1 MPDRRSR
8 AYGAVA
14 LALAQ
19 AGQIEQAQEAFQ
31 QALAAA
37 ERIENA
43 YGRSEAYREVALA
56 LAQAGQIEQAQEAF
70 QQALAAAERI
80 ENAYGRS
87 EAYGAV
93 ALALAQAGQKAGAGS
108 VPAGVGCSGAD

>member
-1 MPDRRSR
+1 
-8 AYGAVA
+8 VA
-14 LALAQ
+14 
-19 AGQIEQAQEAFQ
+19 E
-31 QALAAA
+31 
-37 ERIENA
+37 
-43 YGRSEAYREVALA
+43 A

-93 ALALAQAGQKAGAGS
+93 AEALAQAGRQRRKR
-108 VPAGVGCSGAD
+108 AGVGCSGTD